1 MIQRNE
7 KVANLLKE
15 LGAQFLERE
24 NNNTS
29 LITVT
34 SCTVSPDLKRAT
46 IFITVLPDEKETKAL
61 AFVKRK
67 RGELREYIRKNIQIK
82 IIPFI
87 DIQIDRGEKNR
98 QKIDELLR
106 EK

>member
-1 MIQRNE
+1 MERND
-7 KVANLLKE
+7 KVANLIKE

-24 NNNTS
+24 SNNTS

-34 SCTVSPDLKRAT
+34 SSTVSPDLKRGT
-46 IFITVLPDEKETKAL
+46 IFITVLPDEKETVAL
-61 AFVKRK
+61 EFVKRK
-67 RGELREYIRKNIQIK
+67 RGELREYLKKNIKIK

-87 DIQIDRGEKNR
+87 DIEIDRGEKNR

-106 EK
+106 NG